1 VEPRPEVAGHDQH
14 GVAEVDGATLPVRQA
29 AVVEHLQEDV
39 EDVRMLLLD
48 LVEEDYRVGPPAHR
62 LGELA
67 TRVVADV
74 AGRRAE
80 TAPVSCHNLQ

>member
-1 VEPRPEVAGHDQH
+1 
-14 GVAEVDGATLPVRQA
+14 
-29 AVVEHLQEDV
+29 
-39 EDVRMLLLD
+39 MLLLD

-62 LGELA
+62 FGELA
-67 TRVVADV
+67 TLVVADV